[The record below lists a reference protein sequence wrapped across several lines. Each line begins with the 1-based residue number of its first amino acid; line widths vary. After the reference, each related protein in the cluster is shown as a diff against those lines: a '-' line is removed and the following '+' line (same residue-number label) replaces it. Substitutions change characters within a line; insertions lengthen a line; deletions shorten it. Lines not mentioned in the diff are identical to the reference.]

1 MKYFPFPRVLALA
14 LTSILLCLAG
24 PLSAQTGSEGYYKDI
39 FMDSGIRLTSK
50 SDLPV
55 ARYLDLKIERFIS
68 AVTKELTAVDTV
80 LQYATIVGSPIDE
93 NGILLYPDGAPRF
106 RMIYV
111 NGGLATQH
119 GRSLTPEGRAR
130 IKEYI
135 DAGGSYLGSCAGAFL
150 CGRYMDTIET
160 KPREYLNIWPG
171 YGVDTGMSGTYT
183 GMTLDKDSPLL
194 KYNDFGGDRFVDSV
208 FHNNGCYAV
217 PLLEPGDAKTEVLL
231 RYDADTMKLARPVHG
246 RPSAWAYK
254 QNERSGRVIAVGSH
268 PESRGYGEIL
278 DLMAALVR
286 YALDGNGVIVE
297 KGELKDGEPRV
308 MDRRTADQDPAFTR
322 IGDRQ
327 YHHFFVN
334 VPKGAKTLTIELS
347 TPAGWKDF
355 DLYLF
360 ADRDK
365 QAYRSS
371 APYKNVVLGSDK
383 TLVIKDPKPG
393 KLFISVFCATTV
405 DTEETKYGDRYVGRT
420 EVLNGIPYTI
430 RTEIE

>member
-1 MKYFPFPRVLALA
+1 MKRTSWSFAIALIA
-14 LTSILLCLAG
+14 TLSGLSLTVR
-24 PLSAQTGSEGYYKDI
+24 AQTGSEGYYKDI

-55 ARYLDLKIERFIS
+55 ARLLDLRMERFIS
-68 AVTKELTAVDTV
+68 AATKELTDVDTM
-80 LQYATIVGSPIDE
+80 LQYATFVGSPADE
-93 NGILLYPDGAPRF
+93 NGVLLYPDGAPRF

-130 IKEYI
+130 VKEYI

-150 CGRYMDTIET
+150 CGRYMDTIEAQ
-160 KPREYLNIWPG
+160 PREYLNIWPG

-194 KYNDFGGDRFVDSV
+194 RYNDFGGDHFIDSV

-231 RYDADTMKLARPVHG
+231 RYVADTMKLDRPVHG

-254 QNERSGRVIAVGSH
+254 HNDASGRVIAIGSH

-286 YALDGNGVIVE
+286 YALDGNPAPAV
-297 KGELKDGEPRV
+297 KGELKNGEERT
-308 MDRRTADQDPAFTR
+308 MNRRTADNDPLHAR
-322 IGDRQ
+322 IGDLQ
-327 YHHFFVN
+327 YHHFYID
-334 VPKGAKTLTIELS
+334 VPKGTKKVTVEVA
-347 TPAGWKDF
+347 TPEGWKNF

-360 ADRDK
+360 A
-365 QAYRSS
+365 
-371 APYKNVVLGSDK
+371 APGKPAFKHNATWKNIVLGSDK
-383 TLVIKDPKPG
+383 TLTVDNPKPG
-393 KLFISVFCATTV
+393 RLYVSVQCATTV
-405 DTEETKYGDRYVGRT
+405 DTVETKYGDSYTGRT
-420 EVLNGIPYTI
+420 EVLNGVPYTI
-430 RTEIE
+430 NVKYE

>member
-1 MKYFPFPRVLALA
+1 MKHTSTYSALVLVTALF
-14 LTSILLCLAG
+14 CL
-24 PLSAQTGSEGYYKDI
+24 SFTTYAQTGSEGYYKDI

-55 ARYLDLKIERFIS
+55 ARYLDLKMERFIS

-194 KYNDFGGDRFVDSV
+194 RYNDFGGDHFVDSV

-254 QNERSGRVIAVGSH
+254 QNERSGRVIAIGSH

-278 DLMAALVR
+278 DLMTALVC
-286 YALDGNGVIVE
+286 YALDGNGEIVE

-308 MDRRTADQDPAFTR
+308 MDRRTADRDPMNTR
-322 IGDRQ
+322 IGDLQ
-327 YHHFFVN
+327 YHHFYVN
-334 VPKGAKTLTIELS
+334 IPKGTKRVTVEVS
-347 TPAGWKDF
+347 TPEGWKDV

-360 ADRDK
+360 ADPSRK
-365 QAYRSS
+365 AFKRS

-383 TLVIKDPKPG
+383 KLVIENPKPG
-393 KLFISVFCATTV
+393 KLAVSVQCATTV
-405 DTEETKYGDRYVGRT
+405 TTVETKYGDSYTGRT
-420 EVLNGIPYTI
+420 DVLNGVPYVI
-430 RTEIE
+430 SANLDK

>member
-55 ARYLDLKIERFIS
+55 ARYLDLKMERFIS

-254 QNERSGRVIAVGSH
+254 QNERSGRVIAIGSH

-286 YALDGNGVIVE
+286 YALDGNGVILE
-297 KGELKDGEPRV
+297 KGELKNGEPRV
-308 MDRRTADQDPAFTR
+308 MDRRTADHEPAYTR

-360 ADRDK
+360 ADRGK

>member
-1 MKYFPFPRVLALA
+1 MKSSSFFLVLV
-14 LTSILLCLAG
+14 LLGTVCSLQ
-24 PLSAQTGSEGYYKDI
+24 AQTGSEGYYKDI

-55 ARYLDLKIERFIS
+55 ARYLDLKMERFIS
-68 AVTKELTAVDTV
+68 AVTKELTTVDTV

-194 KYNDFGGDRFVDSV
+194 KYSDFGGDHFVDSV

-231 RYDADTMKLARPVHG
+231 RYDADTMKLVRPVHG

-254 QNERSGRVIAVGSH
+254 QNESSGRVIAIGSH

-286 YALDGNGVIVE
+286 YALDGNGAIVE
-297 KGELKDGEPRV
+297 KGELKNGQPRV
-308 MDRRTADQDPAFTR
+308 MDRRTADRDPLHTR
-322 IGDRQ
+322 IGDLQ
-327 YHHFFVN
+327 YHHFYIT
-334 VPKGAKTLTIELS
+334 VPKGTRKVTLEVT
-347 TPAGWKDF
+347 TPEGWKDV

-360 ADRDK
+360 ADSGQK
-365 QAYRSS
+365 AFKSS
-371 APYKNVVLGSDK
+371 APYKNLVLGCDK
-383 TLVIKDPKPG
+383 KLVIEKPNPG
-393 KLFISVFCATTV
+393 RLYISVQCATTV
-405 DTEETKYGDRYVGRT
+405 DTVETKYGDSYTGRT
-420 EVLNGIPYTI
+420 DVLNGVPYTI
-430 RTEIE
+430 KATWEK